1 MADFLEILWKE
12 AGPEG
17 ILTRQAAMDKYNEA
31 GVPITW
37 ARLVSTNILF
47 EKKVWMEPLPPGDKA
62 NIVLPLK
69 SSEENLK
76 ELEISIVKILI
87 DKINL
92 MKEKFTLPV
101 RLGEIQ
107 KEI

>member
-1 MADFLEILWKE
+1 MADFLEILWRE

-17 ILTRQAAMDKYNEA
+17 ILTRQTVMDKYNEA

-37 ARLVSTNILF
+37 ARLVSMNTLF

-69 SSEENLK
+69 SPEENLK
-76 ELEISIVKILI
+76 RLEVSIVNIIIEKIS
-87 DKINL
+87 
-92 MKEKFTLPV
+92 
-101 RLGEIQ
+101 
-107 KEI
+107 